1 MTNIALR
8 NPRGTRATSPPRR
21 SPQKAAPRTTSTM
34 RFPGCK
40 AKHMTS
46 EEVADYDGRFEF
58 WDGDTETVWMVR
70 EPTGPVH
77 ENAAQ
82 ALSEAM
88 ALVAAV
94 RGSPIRCYGAMD
106 LLLRG
111 PDGERRRIMQADQ
124 SVYLQPERADMLSH
138 SAMAVGENH
147 FPNVVL
153 EVDHTTDVRRNKL
166 RLYEEWGFP
175 EVWVEVPDRPPRSG
189 RRRGVKPG
197 LTVYL
202 RTGER
207 FTTSVESLAFPGWSA
222 ADIHSALNETTF
234 SEATCRMLERLGKTL
249 GDREGTG
256 PDDDPLLR
264 SQRREAFERG
274 LDEGLLRGLLAALP
288 PHVVRGPA
296 SQDLS
301 LAERILKAR
310 NVQVGANFHAQLAA
324 FGDLPLREIM
334 ACAGTAESE
343 DEFWQLARVSRS
355 GHPRAVR

>member
-1 MTNIALR
+1 MTNVAVQSS
-8 NPRGTRATSPPRR
+8 PASRATSPARH
-21 SPQKAAPRTTSTM
+21 SAPQRPAARTTM

-40 AKHMTS
+40 ARHMTS
-46 EEVADYDGRFEF
+46 DEVADYDGRFEF
-58 WDGDTETVWMVR
+58 WDGDTETVWTVR
-70 EPTGPVH
+70 EPTGPIH

-94 RGSPIRCYGAMD
+94 RGSAIRCYGAMD

-111 PDGERRRIMQADQ
+111 ADGERRRIMQADQ
-124 SVYLQPERADMLSH
+124 SVYLHPARADMLSH

-189 RRRGVKPG
+189 RRRGVRPG
-197 LTVYL
+197 LTVYV
-202 RTGER
+202 RAGDR
-207 FTTSVESLAFPGWSA
+207 FETRDESQAFPGWHA

-234 SEATCRMLERLGKTL
+234 SEATCAMLERLGRTL
-249 GDREGTG
+249 GEREGTG

-264 SQRREAFERG
+264 SQRREAFAEG
-274 LDEGLLRGLLAALP
+274 MDEGFLRGLLAALP
-288 PHVVRGPA
+288 PHVVLGPA
-296 SQDLS
+296 SHDLG

-310 NVQVGANFHAQLAA
+310 NVAVSADFHADLAI

-334 ACAGTAESE
+334 ACAGSAADE
-343 DEFWQLARVSRS
+343 DEFWHLVRASRR
-355 GHPRAVR
+355 GHPRAAR

>member
-1 MTNIALR
+1 M
-8 NPRGTRATSPPRR
+8 
-21 SPQKAAPRTTSTM
+21 
-34 RFPGCK
+34 
-40 AKHMTS
+40 
-46 EEVADYDGRFEF
+46 
-58 WDGDTETVWMVR
+58 GDTETVWMVR

-94 RGSPIRCYGAMD
+94 RGSAIRCYGAMD

-111 PDGERRRIMQADQ
+111 ADGERRRIMQADQ

-147 FPNVVL
+147 FQTWCLKSITLPTCA
-153 EVDHTTDVRRNKL
+153 ETSCG
-166 RLYEEWGFP
+166 LYEEWGFP

-207 FTTSVESLAFPGWSA
+207 FTTSVESQAFPGWSA

-234 SEATCRMLERLGKTL
+234 SEATCRMLERPRQDTGRTA
-249 GDREGTG
+249 EGTG

-264 SQRREAFERG
+264 SQRREAF
-274 LDEGLLRGLLAALP
+274 
-288 PHVVRGPA
+288 
-296 SQDLS
+296 
-301 LAERILKAR
+301 
-310 NVQVGANFHAQLAA
+310 
-324 FGDLPLREIM
+324 
-334 ACAGTAESE
+334 
-343 DEFWQLARVSRS
+343 
-355 GHPRAVR
+355 